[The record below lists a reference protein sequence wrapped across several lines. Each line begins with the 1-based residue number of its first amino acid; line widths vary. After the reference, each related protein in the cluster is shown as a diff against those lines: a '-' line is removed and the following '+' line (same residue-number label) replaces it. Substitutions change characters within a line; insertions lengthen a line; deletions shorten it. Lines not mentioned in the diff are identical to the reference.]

1 MAPSLIYLVDAGFS
15 DKIGSKQINDAMKA
29 SIEGLKGTALLSWAR
44 PETRL
49 KVFGAIRKVAE
60 ELKDPN
66 AINAI
71 RYLASEGPEEVSAA
85 AKKWL
90 REHDGSK

>member
-1 MAPSLIYLVDAGFS
+1 MTERWVSE
-15 DKIGSKQINDAMKA
+15 AMKA
-29 SIEGLKGTALLSWAR
+29 SIEGLKGTALVSWAR

-49 KVFGAIRKVAE
+49 KVFETIRKVAE
-60 ELKDPN
+60 ELRDPN

-85 AKKWL
+85 AKQWL
-90 REHDGSK
+90 RKQ

>member
-1 MAPSLIYLVDAGFS
+1 M
-15 DKIGSKQINDAMKA
+15 GSRQVNDALKA
-29 SIEGLKGTALLSWAR
+29 SIEGLKGTALVSWAK

-49 KVFGAIRKVAE
+49 KVFEALRTVAE
-60 ELKDPN
+60 ALKDPN

-85 AKKWL
+85 AKRWL
-90 REHDGSK
+90 RAQDGQE